1 MTEESQNKKE
11 MSLIRMKH
19 INYILI
25 FLLLVGCSSAK
36 NLTENNSK
44 PTKFVF
50 KKSIISYQ
58 NGILDLQSKTDSL
71 IHVTYNPKG
80 KDSLI
85 NKKLKEM
92 EVINSLAQSPETEI
106 YVEVENDSIWRSTK
120 LDGKMIGDY
129 FMIQKNSGILNYYDK
144 SKSVNYRKYDL
155 FSQNYEYQITEN
167 KKDRKE
173 INGFDCFK
181 LKLVKIDKE
190 SDLGDTIYEMY
201 VTEQIDLPIHSVIN
215 LTKLVPNTF
224 PMEIKVSEEKLS
236 GMAELYE
243 LIRIE

>member
-1 MTEESQNKKE
+1 MVTSQ
-11 MSLIRMKH
+11 S
-19 INYILI
+19 
-25 FLLLVGCSSAK
+25 G
-36 NLTENNSK
+36 
-44 PTKFVF
+44 
-50 KKSIISYQ
+50 IS
-58 NGILDLQSKTDSL
+58 DLKSKTDSL
-71 IHVTYNPKG
+71 IDVTYNPKG
-80 KDSLI
+80 KDSLM
-85 NKKLKEM
+85 NKRLKEM
-92 EVINSLAQSPETEI
+92 QMTEFLAQTPETEI
-106 YVEVENDSIWRSTK
+106 YVEVQKDSIWRYTK
-120 LDGKMIGDY
+120 QNGAMIGDY

-155 FSQNYEYQITEN
+155 FSQNQEYEIIEN

-190 SDLGDTIYEMY
+190 SDLGNTIYEMY
-201 VTEQIDLPIHSVIN
+201 VTDQIDLPIHSVIN

-243 LIRIE
+243 LIGIE